1 MTIRYHDE
9 HKNIISI
16 TGIVW
21 FSVTSDGIYN
31 YIVYYTN
38 ADERYKLELPVNVP
52 YLIDNF

>member
-1 MTIRYHDE
+1 MTIRYLDE
-9 HKNIISI
+9 HKNVISI

-21 FSVTSDGIYN
+21 FCVTSDGIYN

-38 ADERYKLELPVNVP
+38 ADERHELELPVNVP